1 MADSLPSR
9 ALTVPPLQDTETST
23 GRRRASQQ
31 PKCPLA
37 LVEAPGKELDAL
49 SIANLR
55 KFFELLDDWER
66 ESGRQ
71 MGESQDVK
79 REPG

>member
-1 MADSLPSR
+1 
-9 ALTVPPLQDTETST
+9 
-23 GRRRASQQ
+23 
-31 PKCPLA
+31 